1 MASTA
6 TSEQEVQ
13 IQDLSLQQL
22 SSVKKQ
28 LDDEVEHLTV
38 SYSKLRAAQTR
49 FRDCTK
55 SIQNGVNA
63 EMAGRPVLVP
73 LTTSLYVPGAVAEPE
88 RVIVDVG
95 TGFFV
100 EKSTKDAIIFYDA
113 KSGEIGKNLI
123 DLEKIVQSKS
133 ANLRVVEDVLRH
145 KVISSNSATPPQP
158 AA

>member
-1 MASTA
+1 MLLLRRLL
-6 TSEQEVQ
+6 VQ

-63 EMAGRPVLVP
+63 EMAG
-73 LTTSLYVPGAVAEPE
+73 
-88 RVIVDVG
+88 
-95 TGFFV
+95 
-100 EKSTKDAIIFYDA
+100 
-113 KSGEIGKNLI
+113 N
-123 DLEKIVQSKS
+123 
-133 ANLRVVEDVLRH
+133 
-145 KVISSNSATPPQP
+145 
-158 AA
+158 